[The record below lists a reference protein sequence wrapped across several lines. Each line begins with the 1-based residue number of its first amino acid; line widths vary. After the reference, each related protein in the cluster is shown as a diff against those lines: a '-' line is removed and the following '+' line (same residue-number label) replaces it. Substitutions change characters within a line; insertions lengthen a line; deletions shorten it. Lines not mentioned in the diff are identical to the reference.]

1 MKAKKKSGYQG
12 SFLQPTLREQLDAR
26 QPIYKLGEKIP
37 WKDFET
43 EFGSF
48 YSEEGRPAKPI
59 RLMVGLLLLKQMHN
73 LGDETVVEQWV
84 QNPYFQFFCGV
95 EDFSWAA
102 PCEPSDLVHF
112 RHRIGER
119 GVQIILAVSAGIHG
133 PRAQEK
139 EVVVD
144 TTVQEKA
151 ITYPTDSKLHRK
163 IITHCWKMADQE
175 GIKLRRRYSKEV
187 RKSVLSLRGWRTR
200 HGQKAARR
208 GARKLKV
215 IAARLVR
222 EMDRKLG
229 AEARERYQEK
239 LGVYHRVLK
248 QKATDSN
255 KIYSLHEPH
264 VYCVSKG
271 KEHKKYE
278 FGTKASL
285 AMTKTH
291 GIIVGALALETNQYD
306 GHTLPEVLEQVEAL
320 TGERPEKV
328 IVDRGYRGK
337 SQIGETEV
345 FVPGA
350 HSKDQSVKQVR
361 ETKKRFRRRC
371 AIEPTISHLKHRF
384 RLCRNWLKG
393 FEGDSVNVMLAAAAW
408 NFRKWMLLFCAL
420 FRNTP
425 ESQPNLPLLLTWL
438 RLSPEFKMAF

>member
-1 MKAKKKSGYQG
+1 MRAKAKSGYQG
-12 SFLQPTLREQLDAR
+12 SFLLPTLREQLDAR
-26 QPIYKLGEKIP
+26 QGLYKLGEKIP
-37 WKDFET
+37 WKDFEQ

-59 RLMVGLLLLKQMHN
+59 RLMVGLLLLKQLHN

-84 QNPYFQFFCGV
+84 QNPYFQFFCGQ
-95 EDFSWAA
+95 EEFSWSA

-112 RHRIGER
+112 RHRIGE
-119 GVQIILAVSAGIHG
+119 GGIQIILAMSAGMHG
-133 PRAQEK
+133 KKAQEK

-163 IITHCWKMADQE
+163 IIVRCWQAADQE
-175 GIKLRRRYSKEV
+175 GVKLRRRYRKEV
-187 RKSVLSLRGWRTR
+187 RKCVLSLRGWRTR

-208 GARKLKV
+208 GARKLKT

-222 EMDRKLG
+222 ELGRKLSQPG
-229 AEARERYQEK
+229 LERQQEK
-239 LGVYHRVLK
+239 LALYARVLK
-248 QKATDSN
+248 QKPSDSN
-255 KIYSLHEPH
+255 KVYSLHESH

-306 GHTLPEVLEQVEAL
+306 GHTLPEVLEQVEAI
-320 TGERPEKV
+320 TGEAPEKA

-337 SQIGETEV
+337 SRVGETEV
-345 FVPGA
+345 LVPGTSTK
-350 HSKDQSVKQVR
+350 HQSTKEIR
-361 ETKKRFRRRC
+361 ENKGRFRRRC

-393 FEGDSVNVMLAAAAW
+393 FEGDSINVMLAAAAW
-408 NFRKWMLLFCAL
+408 NLRKWMILFCAW
-420 FRNTP
+420 FRFSPSSN
-425 ESQPNLPLLLTWL
+425 SNLWLLLYWDDL
-438 RLSPEFKMAF
+438 LPDFEKAF

>member
-12 SFLQPTLREQLDAR
+12 SFLLPTLREQLDAR
-26 QPIYKLGEKIP
+26 QPLYKLGERIP
-37 WKDFET
+37 WKDFES

-59 RLMVGLLLLKQMHN
+59 RLMVGLLLLKQLHN

-95 EDFSWAA
+95 EDFCWAP

-112 RHRIGER
+112 RHRIGEH

-133 PRAQEK
+133 PRAKEK

-163 IITHCWKMADQE
+163 IVTQCWKIADQE
-175 GIKLRRRYSKEV
+175 GLKLRRRYSKEV

-200 HGQKAARR
+200 HGQKAARK
-208 GARKLKV
+208 GARKLKT
-215 IAARLVR
+215 IAGRLVR
-222 EMDRKLG
+222 EMDRKLS
-229 AEARERYQEK
+229 AEGRARHQEK
-239 LGVYHRVLK
+239 LVVYHRVLK
-248 QKATDSN
+248 QKAADTN
-255 KIYSLHEPH
+255 KVYSLHESH

-306 GHTLPEVLEQVEAL
+306 GHTLPEVLDQVESL
-320 TGERPEKV
+320 TGERPEKA

-337 SQIGETEV
+337 AWVGETEV
-345 FVPGA
+345 LVPGVGRA
-350 HSKDQSVKQVR
+350 EQSAKERR
-361 ETKKRFRRRC
+361 EQKKRFQRRC

-384 RLCRNWLKG
+384 RLCRNYLKG
-393 FEGDSVNVMLAAAAW
+393 FAGDSVNVMMAAAAW
-408 NFRKWMLLFCAL
+408 NFRKWMLLVCAL
-420 FRNTP
+420 FGSDQKS
-425 ESQPNLPLLLTWL
+425 ESNSTCFLLWIK
-438 RLSPEFKMAF
+438 LSPAFEKVF